1 MSFQQSIFNT
11 CKWQFFLISS
21 FDTIK
26 KIYSD
31 KLKSLPT
38 GAWKEEKN
46 KTQTD
51 KTGTAIYLVLTNKK
65 GSKVL
70 GVTSGVVEPQVKNPK
85 IAASQ
90 LWIKGIVYIIG
101 Q

>member
-1 MSFQQSIFNT
+1 M
-11 CKWQFFLISS
+11 
-21 FDTIK
+21 
-26 KIYSD
+26 
-31 KLKSLPT
+31 KSLPT